1 MRFFTVTVD
10 TVTGNVDLM
19 KRLRSVRE
27 FQQLAVAPWMGV
39 GWYLFV
45 INYESLNIH
54 LDTRLTQALLNHR
67 LLECQSECDSTICLM
82 DENYEDNELRVKCL
96 GESRSARKTQAKLR

>member
-1 MRFFTVTVD
+1 MTFQNKIFAVIKDKAEPLRFFTVTVD

-19 KRLRSVRE
+19 KRLRSVQE

-45 INYESLNIH
+45 INYES
-54 LDTRLTQALLNHR
+54 
-67 LLECQSECDSTICLM
+67 
-82 DENYEDNELRVKCL
+82 
-96 GESRSARKTQAKLR
+96 

>member
-1 MRFFTVTVD
+1 MTFQNKIFAVIKDKAEPLRFFTVTVD

-45 INYESLNIH
+45 ITYES
-54 LDTRLTQALLNHR
+54 
-67 LLECQSECDSTICLM
+67 
-82 DENYEDNELRVKCL
+82 
-96 GESRSARKTQAKLR
+96 

>member
-1 MRFFTVTVD
+1 MTFQNKIFAVIKDKAEPLRFFTVTVD

-45 INYESLNIH
+45 INYES
-54 LDTRLTQALLNHR
+54 
-67 LLECQSECDSTICLM
+67 
-82 DENYEDNELRVKCL
+82 
-96 GESRSARKTQAKLR
+96 